1 LILKSFS
8 EALEQMQVPPRQ
20 ISILN
25 GLVAQTPDVRMHR
38 RSGEAVAKVQKNL
51 GTGKA
56 VKEEM
61 RTRLD

>member
-8 EALEQMQVPPRQ
+8 EALGQMQVPPRQ

-25 GLVAQTPDVRMHR
+25 NLAAQTPDGRVRR
-38 RSGEAVAKVQKNL
+38 RAEETVAKVQKNL

-56 VKEEM
+56 VKEM
-61 RTRLD
+61 RTELD